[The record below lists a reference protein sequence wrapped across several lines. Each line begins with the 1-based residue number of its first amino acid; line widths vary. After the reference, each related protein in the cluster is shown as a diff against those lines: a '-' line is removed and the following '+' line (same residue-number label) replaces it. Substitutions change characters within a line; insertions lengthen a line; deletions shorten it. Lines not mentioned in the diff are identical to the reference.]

1 MKTGSVIRKI
11 GVRGLL
17 LAVLTAT
24 AAGPAAAQ
32 IPAPAQ
38 ERPIALVGGT
48 LHTVSGGVIEG
59 GTIVFDNGVIT
70 ALGRDVEIRA
80 GAERIDVTGRHIYP
94 GLIDAYSMM
103 GISEIGAFAQT
114 VDVRELGDI
123 NPNARAAVAFNPESR
138 HIGVARSNG
147 VLVTVSSPGGGL
159 IAGQASTMMLDGW
172 TWEEMTLDPSVGLVV
187 QWPWTRDESR
197 YLDGIRQL
205 REAFADARAYRTA
218 VRAGEGLHDFDS
230 RWDAM
235 IPVLDG
241 ELPVIVAA
249 DEVRQIQDAVAWA
262 EEEGV
267 RLIIRGGRDAG
278 YIAEQLAERR
288 VPVIVTPVIAAPG
301 RAWEPYDASYALP
314 ATLYRAGV
322 PFAISGESSPAY
334 ANRLP
339 YEAGAATAFG
349 LPADEALK
357 AVTLY
362 PAQILG
368 LDDRIGSLE
377 VGKDAT
383 LFITTGD
390 PLEYASVVEQAF
402 IEGRKIDMMDAQRSF
417 FEKYREKVRRT
428 SARSGTT
435 DD

>member
-1 MKTGSVIRKI
+1 MRTGSVIRKI
-11 GVRGLL
+11 GARGLL

-70 ALGRDVEIRA
+70 ALGRDVEIPA

-159 IAGQASTMMLDGW
+159 IAGQASMMMLDGW

-249 DEVRQIQDAVAWA
+249 DEVRQIQDAVTWA

-288 VPVIVTPVIAAPG
+288 IPVIVTPVIAAPG
-301 RAWEPYDASYALP
+301 RAWEPYDATYALP
-314 ATLYRAGV
+314 ATLY
-322 PFAISGESSPAY
+322 
-334 ANRLP
+334 
-339 YEAGAATAFG
+339 ATAFG
-349 LPADEALK
+349 LPADAALK
-357 AVTLY
+357 AVTLS

-368 LDDRIGSLE
+368 LGGRVGSLE